1 MISLVVPVYNEEEAI
16 PLFYREAR
24 AKLAALD
31 MPVELLFID
40 DGSTDTSLTLIEA
53 LAAADPLV
61 RYLSFSRNFGKE
73 AALSAGLDHCR
84 GEAAIPM
91 DVDLQHPVDL
101 IPEMIAKWRQ
111 GAEIVLAKRL
121 SRQGDSFCRRN
132 AARLFYRLHKRIAE
146 APMEEDTGDFR
157 LMDRKVVEALKRL
170 PERRL
175 FMKGAF
181 SWVGFTR
188 DMVAYTRPPRVA
200 GRSKYCGRQLW
211 NLALEGLTSFSTWPL
226 RVWTYAGVATALL
239 AFAYAAFVILDAVLR
254 GNPLPGYSSLMAAI
268 LFLGGVQLIG
278 IGVLGEYLGRI
289 YHETKQRP
297 RFIIRKSNVENV
309 P

>member
-1 MISLVVPVYNEEEAI
+1 
-16 PLFYREAR
+16 
-24 AKLAALD
+24 
-31 MPVELLFID
+31 
-40 DGSTDTSLTLIEA
+40 
-53 LAAADPLV
+53 
-61 RYLSFSRNFGKE
+61 
-73 AALSAGLDHCR
+73 
-84 GEAAIPM
+84 
-91 DVDLQHPVDL
+91 
-101 IPEMIAKWRQ
+101 MIAKWRQ

-132 AARLFYRLHKRIAE
+132 AAKLFYRLHNRIAD

-157 LMDRKVVEALKRL
+157 LMDRKVVEAVKRL

-188 DMVAYTRPPRVA
+188 DMVAYTRPVRVA
-200 GRSKYCGRQLW
+200 GQSKYCGRQLW
-211 NLALEGLTSFSTWPL
+211 NLALEGLTSFSTRPL
-226 RVWTYAGVATALL
+226 RVWAYAGVATALL
-239 AFAYAAFVILDAVLR
+239 AFAYAAFVILDAILR

-297 RFIIRKSNVENV
+297 RFIIRKSNVEGG
-309 P
+309 